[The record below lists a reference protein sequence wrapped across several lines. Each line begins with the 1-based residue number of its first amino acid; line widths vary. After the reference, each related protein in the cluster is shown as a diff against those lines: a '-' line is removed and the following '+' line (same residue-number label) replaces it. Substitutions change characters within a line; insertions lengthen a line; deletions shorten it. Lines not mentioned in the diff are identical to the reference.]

1 MGCLDDQAIVDLLEG
16 RVTEAERAL
25 IEAHV
30 DECPSCRGLVAAMA
44 RGKASAMAGAEA
56 QPGERLDPAD
66 NERVGRYVLGRRLGS
81 GAMGTVYRARDPELE
96 REVAVKVVR
105 ADIALGERAEELH
118 ARLLREARTLAKLSH
133 PNVVTVFDA
142 GLWHERVFI
151 AMELVEGMTLTRWMR
166 QQQPSAAQVLELY
179 VAAGRGLAAAHAA
192 GVVHR
197 DFKPDNVLIGADER
211 PRVVDFGLSRAI
223 PRPLEAGGSGTE
235 ETRSGA
241 LVGTPAYMSPEQ
253 LAGGTADAR
262 SDQFSFAA
270 ALWEGLYGQR
280 PFPGAEPEAIAAR
293 MSAAPPE
300 APPGARVPGALRR
313 ILTRALALSPAERFG
328 GLGELLEALT
338 MAQRR
343 GRRLRRGALLG
354 AVGGALLIALSLG
367 IAQLRRC
374 PSPAELAHGVFGPSA
389 RQAAQ
394 EALRRSGA
402 PYAAE
407 TWATVERL
415 MAAAADQW
423 ASGEHSRCLGEP
435 RDGPCLDR
443 AQAEL
448 RALVQAL
455 AKSQEVEGAVRAV
468 TELRVACEPG
478 TRGVPALPA
487 DPGKRAEVESIQ
499 AELATL
505 YSELRLG
512 RAAAVAGKGSALLR
526 AAEASGHRPTEAEAA
541 YYLGEVEARLDRL
554 AEAKETLRHAVR
566 AAEAGHHDRAAANA
580 LISLV
585 HVGLRQSDF
594 KEGEE
599 HAKDAAAALERL
611 GPAPE
616 LEAALATNVG
626 ALAWAQ
632 SQLERAEQEL
642 SRALSLEERFLG
654 AEHPQLAETLESL
667 AGVQMD
673 HFELESAASSHA
685 RALQIRKRAL
695 GPEHPLVANSLD
707 RLGGVRWGQGRLVE
721 ARGHMEA
728 AVALA
733 TRVMPEDRASLAE
746 YRNNLALVCQE
757 LGDLDCATTNIE
769 RALAIDLRKLGE
781 RSHPTAI
788 ARLNHG
794 SILRDRGQL
803 KEARAETEAALAVLQ
818 AILGEVHADV
828 AMARYYLGEIDR
840 AEGRWADALAN
851 YQNGLQIERSVL
863 GPDYPDGAFFLTGIG
878 RVELARHRPA
888 AALGPLE
895 EALRLRNQ
903 KPVKARERRETE
915 EALVEA
921 LRATGK
927 DPALALAL
935 LLGGTKTSTQ

>member
-16 RVTEAERAL
+16 RATEAERAL

-30 DECPSCRGLVAAMA
+30 DGCPSCRSLVAAMA
-44 RGKASAMAGAEA
+44 RGKASAA
-56 QPGERLDPAD
+56 GERVDPAD

-166 QQQPSAAQVLELY
+166 QQQPSAAKVLALY
-179 VAAGRGLAAAHAA
+179 LAAGRGLAAAHAA

-197 DFKPDNVLIGADER
+197 DFKPDNVLIGADDR
-211 PRVVDFGLSRAI
+211 PRVVDFGLSRAAA
-223 PRPLEAGGSGTE
+223 RPAEGGGGGAE

-241 LVGTPAYMSPEQ
+241 LIGTPAYMSPEQ
-253 LAGGTADAR
+253 LAGATADAR

-270 ALWEGLYGQR
+270 ALWEALYGQR
-280 PFPGAEPEAIAAR
+280 PFPGVEPEAIAAR
-293 MSAAPPE
+293 MRAAPPE
-300 APPGARVPGALRR
+300 PPPGARVPRALRR
-313 ILTRALALSPAERFG
+313 ILLRALALDPADRFPTQSA
-328 GLGELLEALT
+328 LLDALAT
-338 MAQRR
+338 AQRQ
-343 GRRLRRGALLG
+343 GLRLRRWALLG
-354 AVGGALLIALSLG
+354 AFGGALLALLSLAL
-367 IAQLRRC
+367 AQLGRC
-374 PSPAELAHGVFGPSA
+374 PSPSELVDGVFGPSA
-389 RQAAQ
+389 RQAAH

-402 PYAAE
+402 PYAEE

-415 MAAAADQW
+415 MGAAAGQW
-423 ASGEHSRCLGEP
+423 ASAEHARCLGEL
-435 RDGPCLDR
+435 RDRPCLDR
-443 AQAEL
+443 ARAEL
-448 RALVQAL
+448 GALVKAL
-455 AKSQEVEGAVRAV
+455 ADRGEVEGAVRAV
-468 TELRVACEPG
+468 AELRVACEPG
-478 TRGVPALPA
+478 MRGLPALPQ
-487 DPGKRAEVESIQ
+487 DPARRAEVERIQ

-512 RAAAVAGKGSALLR
+512 RVAESYAKGRALLR
-526 AAEASGHRPTEAEAA
+526 AAVDSGHRPTEAEAA
-541 YYLGEVEARLDRL
+541 YYLGELELRLDRL

-566 AAEAGHHDRAAANA
+566 AAEAGRHDRAAVNA

-585 HVGLRQSDF
+585 YLALRRSDF
-594 KEGEE
+594 AEGEE

-626 ALAWAQ
+626 SLAWAQ

-654 AEHPQLAETLESL
+654 PDHPQLAETLESL

-673 HFELESAASSHA
+673 HFELEAAAKTHA
-685 RALQIRKRAL
+685 RALEIRRQTL
-695 GPEHPLVANSLD
+695 GAEHPLVANSLD
-707 RLGGVRWGQGRLVE
+707 RLGGVRWGQGRLAE
-721 ARGHMEA
+721 ARERMES

-733 TRVMPEDRASLAE
+733 TRVMPADSAAVAE

-757 LGDLDCATTNIE
+757 LGDLDCATANIE
-769 RALAIDLRKLGE
+769 RALEIDRLKLGE

-794 SILRDRGQL
+794 SILRDRGLL
-803 KEARAETEAALAVLQ
+803 KEARAETEAALEVLE
-818 AILGEVHADV
+818 AILGGEHADV

-840 AEGRWADALAN
+840 AEGRWAEALGN
-851 YQNGLQIERSVL
+851 YQKGLEIERSVL

-888 AALGPLE
+888 AALAPLW
-895 EALRLRNQ
+895 EALRLRHQ
-903 KPVKARERRETE
+903 RPVKARERRETE
-915 EALVEA
+915 TALALA

-927 DPALALAL
+927 DPALVEAL
-935 LLGGTKTSTQ
+935 LLEGAKTSTQ